1 MGYSI
6 TFPTALPGF
15 IVALC
20 LGFALRWRGW
30 LSFALAGAL
39 NVIPAVWLFDQ
50 FLGGVGASSMLQTA
64 LPLYC
69 LPVNWWAGLLVRRH
83 VWGGAYW
90 WRAIK

>member
-69 LPVNWWAGLLVRRH
+69 LPGGFLGGLVFWFVAYAGAAH
-83 VWGGAYW
+83 IGGA
-90 WRAIK
+90 R